1 MKDTFH
7 SKLGHYKVHFL
18 EKKKKQSIF
27 DYFLELEGVYIYG
40 FVLSCKLFLKN

>member
-1 MKDTFH
+1 MKDSFH

-18 EKKKKQSIF
+18 KQNKQSIF
-27 DYFLELEGVYIYG
+27 DCFLELGMYIYG